1 MQSGPGSNPLTPA
14 DQESLRQI
22 LKKNDSGGSLSLPS
36 FNVLVTE
43 STDDAEAALKG
54 SSLEEDI
61 GGDREEDVG
70 DFDDVDADVDDEFF
84 DRARNKQT
92 VNPVN
97 IADDSVIDDI
107 LSTLQ
112 GPADDAS
119 ETIGEYMELNDA
131 DDPSSPSASLK
142 NMFPSAIHTNR
153 WVAESV

>member
-97 IADDSVIDDI
+97 IADDSVIWCCSLTCNQMCIVAVLHSHRAKSIGQISTSVRGDLISHLII
-107 LSTLQ
+107 L
-112 GPADDAS
+112 
-119 ETIGEYMELNDA
+119 
-131 DDPSSPSASLK
+131 
-142 NMFPSAIHTNR
+142 
-153 WVAESV
+153 